1 MKAKDILLSKGNSVL
16 SIQEDASVQQAVSE
30 LSSRKIGFLIVRNAS
45 GEVTGVVSERDVISK
60 CVNQKSDPEKTLVKD
75 IMTPKEKIVLGF
87 EEDDIESIMNTMTEK
102 KIRHLPIFSGDQ
114 ITGIISIGDVIKVL
128 LESKDKEIQ
137 ALSAYV
143 SGNYPG

>member
-45 GEVTGVVSERDVISK
+45 GEVTGVVSERDVINK